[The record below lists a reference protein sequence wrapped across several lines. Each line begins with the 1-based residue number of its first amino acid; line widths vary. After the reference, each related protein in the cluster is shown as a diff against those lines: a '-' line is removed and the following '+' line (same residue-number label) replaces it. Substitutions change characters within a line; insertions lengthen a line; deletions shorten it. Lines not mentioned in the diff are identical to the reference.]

1 MFYREQGAVSWTNR
15 DVSLVYSLDLTR
27 LPAGKTY
34 EVRVA
39 GYTKVGRG
47 PSSPKQPIIVGGSV
61 FETSLLNYVYCMIVY
76 FLPRFK

>member
-15 DVSLVYSLDLTR
+15 DASLVYSLDLTR

-47 PSSPKQPIIVGGSV
+47 PSSPIQLIIVGGSV
-61 FETSLLNYVYCMIVY
+61 FETSLLNYVYRMIKFIV
-76 FLPRFK
+76 